1 LTSDPRCPAIVGL
14 RRDRGLTQRDVGDR
28 LGRSQSVVSR
38 WERGVL
44 EPTIQD
50 LVALTPVLGQPLD
63 RIATAVRGPGRR
75 RSRRGDSPADRREV
89 ALILR
94 TARLAAELD
103 AWTVARRTGIPPRR
117 LHRLEAGAEAS
128 TAEFV
133 ALVAVLPTLVEALM
147 RAGLDTGVDLPKVPV
162 GPKHPG
168 APAPD

>member
-1 LTSDPRCPAIVGL
+1 MVAL

-50 LVALTPVLGQPLD
+50 LVALTSLLEQPLD
-63 RIATAVRGPGRR
+63 CLATALRGPGRR
-75 RSRRGDSPADRREV
+75 RSRRGDPPANRRQI
-89 ALILR
+89 ALIFR
-94 TARLAAELD
+94 TARQAAELD

-128 TAEFV
+128 SAEFV

-147 RAGLDTGVDLPKVPV
+147 RAGLDTTDDLPKVPV